1 MKILLTGSTGFLGK
15 NLLPFLIK
23 KKHKVLILIRNK
35 KNIKINSNQKVIF
48 SKLENINI
56 NNLKKIKNFKPEIL
70 INLAWHGIPEF
81 SYRNSI
87 KNLQDQTIF
96 INKIFDLNIIKKI
109 INIGSCWEYPQNLGK
124 CSESDKTSPTKYFPW
139 SKNALMN
146 FIQFK
151 CRERKIN
158 FVWFRVFYMYGQYQ
172 RKGSVIPTIIDSLRN
187 LKKPNLSSPNNLN
200 DYVHVN
206 DVCDAIIRTIDKK
219 ATNGIFNLGSGK
231 LISVFD
237 IYMKILR
244 LMNLSKIPK
253 FRIKI
258 KKINDNKSNFACLK
272 RTKKQLKWHPQIN
285 LDVALKS
292 LVKLK

>member
-1 MKILLTGSTGFLGK
+1 
-15 NLLPFLIK
+15 
-23 KKHKVLILIRNK
+23 
-35 KNIKINSNQKVIF
+35 
-48 SKLENINI
+48 
-56 NNLKKIKNFKPEIL
+56 
-70 INLAWHGIPEF
+70 
-81 SYRNSI
+81 
-87 KNLQDQTIF
+87 
-96 INKIFDLNIIKKI
+96 
-109 INIGSCWEYPQNLGK
+109 
-124 CSESDKTSPTKYFPW
+124 
-139 SKNALMN
+139 MN

-172 RKGSVIPTIIDSLRN
+172 RKGSVIPTIIDSLQN

-219 ATNGIFNLGSGK
+219 TTNGIFNLGSGK

-244 LMNLSKIPK
+244 LMKLNNIPK
-253 FRIKI
+253 FQINI

-272 RTKKQLKWHPQIN
+272 RIKKQLKWYPKIN

>member
-15 NLLPFLIK
+15 NLLPLLIK
-23 KKHKVLILIRNK
+23 KKHKVLTLIRNK
-35 KNIKINSNQKVIF
+35 KNKKINSSQKVIF
-48 SKLENINI
+48 SKIENINI

-81 SYRNSI
+81 SYKNSI

-96 INKIFDLNIIKKI
+96 INKIIDLNIIEKI
-109 INIGSCWEYPQNLGK
+109 INIGSCWEYPENLGK
-124 CSESDKTSPTKYFPW
+124 CRENDKTLPTKYFPW

-151 CRERKIN
+151 CREKKIN
-158 FVWFRVFYMYGQYQ
+158 FVWFRVFYMYGQHQ
-172 RKGSVIPTIIDSLRN
+172 RKDSVIPTIINSLQN

-200 DYVHVN
+200 DYVHVK
-206 DVCDAIIRTIDKK
+206 DVCDAITRTIDKK
-219 ATNGIFNLGSGK
+219 AANGIFNLGSGK

-244 LMNLSKIPK
+244 LMKLNNIPK
-253 FRIKI
+253 FQINIKRIS
-258 KKINDNKSNFACLK
+258 DHKSNFACLK
-272 RTKKQLKWHPQIN
+272 RIKKHLKWKSQIN
-285 LDVALKS
+285 FDVALKS